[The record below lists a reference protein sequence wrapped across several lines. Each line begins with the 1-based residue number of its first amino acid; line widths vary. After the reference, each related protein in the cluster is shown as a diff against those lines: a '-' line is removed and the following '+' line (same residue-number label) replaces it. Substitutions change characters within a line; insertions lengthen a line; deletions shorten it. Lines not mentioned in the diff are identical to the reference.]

1 MTDQSAGPK
10 TDTKTKSDTTTKSD
24 TKTKSDTTTKTKD
37 KKSGGTPDKK
47 AEKIESKV
55 ATHEGQK
62 PVTDEYRANWNRI
75 FGGKS

>member
-1 MTDQSAGPK
+1 MTEQSAAPK
-10 TDTKTKSDTTTKSD
+10 TDTTTKSD
-24 TKTKSDTTTKTKD
+24 TTTTAKD
-37 KKSGGTPDKK
+37 KKSGGTADKK
-47 AEKIESKV
+47 AEKKEPQV